1 MGETGGYVIVTD
13 SSCNLPPEM
22 AAQLRLQVMPLGF
35 SIGGQRYRSYLDGRE
50 MSGQTFYRLLRQGQA
65 ASTFAPGREVIR
77 GYLEPILKNGEDIL
91 ILSFSSALSATY
103 QNCLAA
109 ASQAAEEYPERVI
122 RCVDTRCASL
132 GQGLLVCLAA
142 QQRDNGMDLEQ
153 LTAYVQATGQKI
165 CHWFTLDTSE
175 PLQSGGRASGL
186 NLSVG
191 PHLHAKPILRVDE
204 YGCLV
209 GSEKVRGRKAAI
221 AALAEKAA
229 SLATG
234 QSIFISHSDCEEEAQ
249 ELAQRVRG
257 VLRPRQVVISSI
269 DPVIGSH
276 VGPGCLALF
285 FAGERR

>member
-1 MGETGGYVIVTD
+1 MAGYVILTD
-13 SSCNLPPEM
+13 SSCDLPP
-22 AAQLRLQVMPLGF
+22 ALADQLRLQVMPLGF
-35 SIGGQRYRSYLDGRE
+35 SVGGQRYRSYLDGRE
-50 MSGQTFYRLLRQGQA
+50 MTPQTFYSLLRQGQS
-65 ASTFAPGREVIR
+65 ASTFAPSQTVIR

-109 ASQAAEEYPERVI
+109 ASQMAEEYPERSI

-132 GQGLLVCLAA
+132 GEGLLAYLAA

-153 LTAYVQATGQKI
+153 LTAYVQNASQKI
-165 CHWFTLDTSE
+165 CHWFTLDSSAT
-175 PLQSGGRASGL
+175 LQRGGRASGL

-191 PHLHAKPILRVDE
+191 PHLHAKPVLRVDE

-221 AALAEKAA
+221 AALAEKAER
-229 SLATG
+229 LATG
-234 QSIFISHSDCEEEAQ
+234 QTIFISHSDCEADAR
-249 ELAQRVRG
+249 ELAELVRG
-257 VLRPRQVVISSI
+257 RLRPRQVVVSTI

-285 FAGERR
+285 FAGEKR